1 MKPTRDVL
9 YRGVAVLGLM
19 TCLGGAGWTAW
30 TVWQGMM
37 TGSVRGK
44 HGAVHLRAENDFFFY
59 SSTVALHVIGGLASL
74 GLAVFAVVVLV
85 RWKDWT

>member
-9 YRGVAVLGLM
+9 YRGVAVLGLL
-19 TCLGGAGWTAW
+19 TCLGGASWTAW

-44 HGAVHLRAENDFFFY
+44 HGAVHLRAEGDFFFY
-59 SSTVALHVIGGLASL
+59 STVTLNGVACLLWL
-74 GLAVFAVVVLV
+74 GLAAFAVFVLA
-85 RWKDWT
+85 RWNDWA